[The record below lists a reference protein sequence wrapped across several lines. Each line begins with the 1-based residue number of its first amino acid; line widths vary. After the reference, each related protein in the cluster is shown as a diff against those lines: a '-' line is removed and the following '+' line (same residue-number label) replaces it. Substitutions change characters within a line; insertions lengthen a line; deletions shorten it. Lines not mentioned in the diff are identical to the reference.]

1 MLNKLYE
8 NIGNKIK
15 NWAMW
20 MFIIEAISAVIT
32 GIVILVDWGFRYGWW
47 ALFIIILGPIVSFV
61 STWILYAFGQ
71 LVEDVRAIRNK
82 EGTASELERKIE
94 ENTKQETTK
103 KTKRVPEKKENRA
116 SQKQINR
123 EIGEKAEDDDERI
136 YMIQNKYID
145 VTCPKCKENLSF
157 WENTEEAKCPFCGF
171 HIEL

>member
-1 MLNKLYE
+1 MLSKLYG
-8 NIGNKIK
+8 NIGKKIK

-20 MFIIEAISAVIT
+20 MFIIEAIGAVIT
-32 GIVILVDWGFRYGWW
+32 GIVILVDWGFRDGWW

-82 EGTASELERKIE
+82 EGTVSELERKIE
-94 ENTKQETTK
+94 ETTKRETTE
-103 KTKRVPEKKENRA
+103 KTKHMAEKKENRA
-116 SQKQINR
+116 SRKQVKR
-123 EIGEKAEDDDERI
+123 ETEGKAEDAGERI
-136 YMIQNKYID
+136 YMVQNKYVD

-157 WENTEEAKCPFCGF
+157 WEETEEAKCPFCGC